1 MSPTQARG
9 EAMDIVLG
17 GIAFAAL
24 MLGQCAAVIAVH
36 RETLQSPDGSRSDY
50 PAKLIS
56 HAGG

>member
-1 MSPTQARG
+1 
-9 EAMDIVLG
+9 
-17 GIAFAAL
+17 